1 MFLVGKYLIRMDKRP
16 QTPRGGEVSKGEGM
30 ADVFCL
36 GQSHFKGAL
45 IDTLHLVKIARIRA
59 WRRASRMQFS
69 DPAAD

>member
-1 MFLVGKYLIRMDKRP
+1 
-16 QTPRGGEVSKGEGM
+16 M